1 MMSRQ
6 WLRIC
11 GVLVAV
17 WACKGQTVQAVD
29 KTDQRPA
36 VTERNWQVGFT
47 PSYSSGNFGTNTTS
61 DFFYGPL
68 SIRRYFRDGD
78 VSLVIPF
85 VALTTDGRAT
95 LVDGKPIRVEDNS
108 GNSGSGGNGSGSS
121 DDCPGNSGS
130 NSGQGGGRKSCLTGR
145 AEGQT
150 VTTVGLGDIILRGRY
165 YVLEEKK
172 YLPLVALTAR
182 MKFPTANS
190 SQGLGTGA
198 FDHGYGVEVS
208 KLIGEKWLAFLDGG
222 YNFIGDPDGLELQNQ
237 YWYDIGTGYYLTK
250 DLLASVYFEEY
261 RTIVPGLVNIRDFFF
276 GLNYRA
282 SAAWRFN
289 GGVAVGVSNGAP
301 DYIFSVGSSYRF

>member
-1 MMSRQ
+1 MMTQ
-6 WLRIC
+6 WWLRIC
-11 GVLVAV
+11 GVFLVVLVGTWDVA
-17 WACKGQTVQAVD
+17 QAKD
-29 KTDQRPA
+29 KIEPRPVA
-36 VTERNWQVGFT
+36 SDRNWQIGFT

-61 DFFYGPL
+61 DFFYGPW

-95 LVDGKPIRVEDNS
+95 LVDGKPVRVDDGG
-108 GNSGSGGNGSGSS
+108 GNSGSGGGGSGSS

-130 NSGQGGGRKSCLTGR
+130 NSGQGGGKKSCLTGR
-145 AEGQT
+145 AEGQK

-165 YVLEEKK
+165 YVLEEQK

-182 MKFPTANS
+182 MKFPTANA

-198 FDHGYGVEVS
+198 FDHGYGVEIS

-222 YNFIGDPDGLELQNQ
+222 YNFIGNPDGLELQNQ
-237 YWYDIGTGYYLTK
+237 YWYDIGTGYYITR
-250 DLLASVYFEEY
+250 DLMASVYFEEY
-261 RTIVPGLVNIRDFFF
+261 RALVPGLVNIRDFFF
-276 GLNYRA
+276 AMNYRA
-282 SAAWRFN
+282 FSAWRFN

-301 DYIFSVGSSYRF
+301 DYVLSIGTSYRF